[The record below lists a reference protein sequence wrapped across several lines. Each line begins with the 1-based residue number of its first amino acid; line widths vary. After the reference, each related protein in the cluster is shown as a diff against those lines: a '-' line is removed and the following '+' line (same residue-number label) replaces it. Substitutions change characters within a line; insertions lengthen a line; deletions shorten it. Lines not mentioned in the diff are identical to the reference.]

1 MISDRQAKEREFRKE
16 QILKGAL
23 KVFKKQGIEKST
35 MDEIAKQ
42 SDFGKASLYY
52 YFSSKE
58 EIFVELLDRGW
69 KMIWESIEPVIHDRD
84 NPKDTFINTL
94 NIIGGLVRN
103 EPVLFEF
110 LFTAPKAIAM
120 NPNEKNIEWKKY
132 QSKMY
137 SVLQSLLEEG
147 IEKNEFPK
155 MRPDLL
161 MRAIGGLFHGLF
173 FLGNEKKPMSH
184 ETMEEFITTFIG
196 NYATS

>member
-1 MISDRQAKEREFRKE
+1 MISNRQAKEREVRKE

-23 KVFKKQGIEKST
+23 KVFKQQGIEKST

-58 EIFVELLDRGW
+58 EIFIALLDRGW

-84 NPKDTFINTL
+84 HPKDTFINTL

-103 EPVLFEF
+103 DPVLFEF
-110 LFTAPKAIAM
+110 LFTAPKALPV
-120 NPNEKNIEWKKY
+120 NLDEKNIEWKKY
-132 QSKMY
+132 QTKMY

-147 IEKNEFPK
+147 IAKKEFPK

-173 FLGNEKKPMSH
+173 FLGNEKKSMSRA
-184 ETMEEFITTFIG
+184 TMEEFITTFIG

>member
-1 MISDRQAKEREFRKE
+1 MISNRQAKEREVRKE

-23 KVFKKQGIEKST
+23 KVFKQQGIEKST

-58 EIFVELLDRGW
+58 EIFIELLDRGW
-69 KMIWESIEPVIHDRD
+69 KMIWESIEPVIHDR
-84 NPKDTFINTL
+84 NHPKDTFINTL

-103 EPVLFEF
+103 DPVLFEF
-110 LFTAPKAIAM
+110 LFTAPKALPA
-120 NPNEKNIEWKKY
+120 NLDEKNIEWKKY
-132 QSKMY
+132 QTKMY

-147 IEKNEFPK
+147 IAKNEFPK

-173 FLGNEKKPMSH
+173 FLGNEKKSMSR